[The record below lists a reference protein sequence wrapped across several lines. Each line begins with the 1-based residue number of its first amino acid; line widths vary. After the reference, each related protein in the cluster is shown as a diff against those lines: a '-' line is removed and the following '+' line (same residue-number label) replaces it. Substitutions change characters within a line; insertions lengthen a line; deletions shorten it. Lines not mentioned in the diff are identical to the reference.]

1 MLTKT
6 TLGLILILTALTTL
20 SIAQTVTEQQQRRTR
35 AEKAYTDGNY
45 QLAYTGFQQ
54 LLLDPLTQPETELP
68 NDLERALRCLQQ
80 LAQTDKIDALLEQT
94 LKVHAK
100 HWRAFAAVA
109 QQYLS
114 QQHDGF
120 IIDNQFRR
128 GHYVGNGKRVNAT
141 ARDRVRALQLYKQAI
156 ALAQQKA
163 SPPEIAGL
171 HIDYAAAL
179 LYQHEYAAW
188 RLQLLTDIDTLPD
201 YDDQQVYYSGRTET
215 HAPAQADG
223 KPLFFTLPTTY
234 ANAENDAQRWRWLL
248 EQAQIIDPNQSDPVT
263 YYKATFFRSLYGEQT
278 LTSGY
283 GYSRRHRG
291 ALPTTTNDVA
301 NMLSV
306 RELGENETMARLASG
321 IQRFN
326 LPDEFNYILLYKKLA
341 GGSSYGHSSITALA
355 EIFENRQQYRK
366 AAAYWQQLNKSSPS
380 DYYKEHLQAI
390 IAPWGQFETG
400 EAQAAG
406 DPAKL
411 QFRFRNGKQLALSI
425 APIKIDRLL
434 TDVKK
439 YVSSNPQNF
448 DYEKY
453 NIDNIGY
460 RLVEKNETRYLG
472 KPVAN
477 WDETLEP
484 LADHFDRRIEI
495 KTPVTQAGA
504 YLVTATLKD
513 GNVSRIIIWLNDTV
527 LVQKNLDNKT
537 FYFVADA
544 KTGKPITDMNL
555 DFFGYKRDYLDLPK
569 PLDKLR
575 YKTTV
580 NQFEKKTDNQ
590 GFLILDAKAQ
600 SSNFSWLLTAT
611 NAQGRFAYLGF
622 HGVWLNSYTD
632 QPYSSTNYLAI
643 TDRPVYR
650 PSNTVKFKLWLQQA
664 DYNQIGSDKSKYAN
678 RDIKIEI
685 HDPRAQKLFDQ
696 TLHTD
701 AFGGVSAELTL
712 AADATLGVYTIT
724 ASGFSTYSNASF
736 RVEEY
741 KKPEFEVTVQAPQ
754 DSVLLGDTI
763 TANIT
768 AKYYYGQPVSNGT
781 VKYKIYR
788 YSHDTRWYPSGHWDW
803 LYGNGYGWFAYD
815 MPWYP
820 GWNIWGC
827 FRPIP
832 YWLPQ
837 SSAAPELVAENTL
850 PLNKSGVLDVRI
862 DTALAKQLYGDQDHR
877 YQITAEVTDA
887 SRRTITGS
895 SDIIVTREPFKV
907 FAWVDKGYYL
917 LGNQVTADFKAHT
930 AQQTPVQGKGAVQ
943 LYKVSYPQG
952 QQAKETVVQHWR
964 VNTNTAG
971 EVQQRFIVTETG
983 QYRVALTVTNT
994 KGQTVT
1000 GGYVF
1005 TVTGTQHASDSVR
1018 FNPLELIADKR
1029 EYSPDEQAA
1038 LLINTQ
1044 DAEQTV
1050 VLFER
1055 PVNGVYKNPILINNA
1070 EKSSL
1075 HYLHINHGD
1084 MPNFFVEAFT
1094 VRNGKIYTELREII
1108 VPPAQQTLDITVTT
1122 DKPRYQPGEK
1132 MTVKVKVRDEFSKPV
1147 SGSTVL
1153 TVYDKAVEYIS
1164 GGSNVP
1170 DIRKHFWGWRRTHTS
1185 AEQSNTKYYF
1195 TNLLKSK
1202 ETGMRPIGVLGQ
1214 LLGSVENKLELSR
1227 RDRGESDDSRMLAKG
1242 MAPPASAAPILEG
1255 KADGLQDKVAEK
1267 SKRVAKSEPMENNAP
1282 VDNVAVRK
1290 QFADTAFWSANV
1302 ELNQAGEATVTIPMP
1317 ENLTGWILRAWT
1329 MGHGTRVGATSAEAT
1344 TFKNV
1349 LVRLQAPRFFVEK
1362 DEVVISANVHNYTD
1376 KTLAFNTG
1384 LVLTGNELQL
1394 LDNKTK
1400 KVKIKAQGEARVD
1413 WRVKVKQEGEA
1424 VIRVVAQSD
1433 KASDAMEMRFPVYV
1447 HGMDKMESF
1456 TGSINQKQQQREFM
1470 INVPQQRRIEST
1482 VLQLQY
1488 SPTLAGAM
1496 VDALPYLVDYPYGCT
1511 EQTLSRFLPTV
1522 ITQNILKKMQVD
1534 LADIK
1539 NKRINLNA
1547 QQLGDPQQRAQQWQ
1561 RQKPNPVFDTKE
1573 VQTMVDHGIQRLLA
1587 MQVSDGGWGWFSG
1600 DGERSSPHTTAYVV
1614 HGLQLAKQNG
1624 INNADAALQ
1633 RGIAWLADHQQERLK
1648 FIKAGERAKPIE
1660 KRTANDLDAFIY
1672 MVLNDADKVSD
1683 DMRNYLYRDRKELS
1697 VYAKSM
1703 LGLALTKQNQPAQ
1716 LKMLLDN
1723 IEQYLVEDTEN
1734 ETAYLKL
1741 PNDHYW
1747 WYWYG
1752 SAMESNAYYLKLLA
1766 RTQPNSDKAARLAKY
1781 LVNNRKQGYYWQS
1794 TRDTAVVIEALA
1806 EYMLASKEHAPEMK
1820 VSIYM
1825 DNNLVKTVA
1834 INKDNL
1840 FSFDNRVVLQGKHL
1854 SGGTHTIR
1862 IEKTGK
1868 GSLYYN
1874 AYLQYFT
1881 LEDNIK
1887 RAGLEIKVDRKI
1899 YKLQRIEAKQAAPGS
1914 HGQALQ
1920 QTVEKYERIPLANL
1934 AAVRSG
1940 DLVEIDLTI
1949 DSKNDYEYV
1958 IIDDMKAAGF
1968 EPVEV
1973 RSGYDDNPL
1982 HAYVE
1987 YRDERV
1993 SFFAQQLPRGKHT
2006 VRYRLRAEI
2015 PGQFSALPTRVWAMY
2030 APELRANADEIKLIV
2045 NETK

>member
-1 MLTKT
+1 MFTKT
-6 TLGLILILTALTTL
+6 RFALILILSALTHL
-20 SIAQTVTEQQQRRTR
+20 SVAQTMTEQQQQRSRV
-35 AEKAYTDGNY
+35 EKTYNEGNY
-45 QLAYTGFQQ
+45 QQAYAGFQQ
-54 LLLDPLTQPETELP
+54 LVLDPHTPPDARLSD
-68 NDLERALRCLQQ
+68 DLYHAVNCLQQ
-80 LAQTDKIDALLEQT
+80 LAQTEKIDALLEQT
-94 LKVHAK
+94 LKVHTNN
-100 HWRAFAAVA
+100 WRVVAAVA
-109 QQYLS
+109 QQHLA
-114 QQHDGF
+114 QPHDGY
-120 IIDNQFRR
+120 IIDNQFHR
-128 GHYVGNGKRVNAT
+128 GHDIGKGKRVNAT
-141 ARDRVRALQLYKQAI
+141 ARDRVRALQLYQQALV
-156 ALAQQKA
+156 LAQQQA
-163 SPPEIAGL
+163 TAPEIARL

-179 LYQHEYAAW
+179 LYQHEYAVW
-188 RLQLLTDIDTLPD
+188 RLQLLTDLDTLPD
-201 YDDQQVYYSGRTET
+201 YDDQQIYYSGRSEAR
-215 HAPAQADG
+215 APAQADG
-223 KPLFFTLPTTY
+223 KPVFFTLPTTY
-234 ANAENDAQRWRWLL
+234 AKAENDAQRWRWLL
-248 EQAQIIDPNQSDPVT
+248 EQAQSINPQATEQVT
-263 YYKATFFRSLYGEQT
+263 HLKADFFRRLYGEQT

-283 GYSRRHRG
+283 GYSRGRH
-291 ALPTTTNDVA
+291 APPAATNDVTHL
-301 NMLSV
+301 LSV
-306 RELGENETMARLASG
+306 RDLSENETMAHLASG
-321 IQRFN
+321 IQRFK

-341 GGSSYGHSSITALA
+341 SGSDYRSTGLQTLA
-355 EIFENRQQYRK
+355 EIFENRQQYSK
-366 AAAYWQQLNKSSPS
+366 AAAYWRQLIEKDS
-380 DYYKEHLQAI
+380 DNADYRKERLQAI
-390 IAPWGQFETG
+390 IAPWGEFETG

-411 QFRFRNGKQLALSI
+411 QFRFRNGKQLAISI

-434 TDVKK
+434 NDVKK
-439 YVSSNPQNF
+439 YVSSNPQNM
-448 DYEKY
+448 DYDKY
-453 NIDNIGY
+453 NIENIGY
-460 RLVEKNETRYLG
+460 RLVEKDETRYLG

-484 LADHFDRRIEI
+484 LADHFDRRVEI
-495 KTPVTQAGA
+495 KTPISQSGA

-527 LVQKNLDNKT
+527 VIQKNLDNKT

-544 KTGKPITDMNL
+544 KTGKPIADMNL
-555 DFFGYKRDYLDLPK
+555 DFFGYQRDYVDLPK

-580 NQFEKKTDNQ
+580 EQFNKQTDNQ
-590 GFLILDAKAQ
+590 GFLILAAQ
-600 SSNFSWLLTAT
+600 TQKNNFSWLLTAT

-622 HGVWLNSYTD
+622 HGIWSHNYSD

-650 PSNTVKFKLWLQQA
+650 PNNTVKFKVWLQQA
-664 DYNQIGSDKSKYAN
+664 DYNQIGNDKSIFAN
-678 RDIKIEI
+678 RDVEIEI
-685 HDPRAQKLFDQ
+685 YDPRAQKLYDQ

-701 AFGGVSAELTL
+701 AFGGVSAELAL

-724 ASGFSTYSNASF
+724 AVNYSTQSNATF

-741 KKPEFEVTVQAPQ
+741 KKPEFEVTVQAPT
-754 DSVLLGDTI
+754 DSVQLGDTI

-788 YSHDTRWYPSGHWDW
+788 YSHDTRWYPTGHWDW

-815 MPWYP
+815 LPWYP
-820 GWNIWGC
+820 GWQEWGC

-850 PLNKSGVLDVRI
+850 PLNKSGVLEVRI

-895 SDIIVTREPFKV
+895 SAIIVTREPFKV

-917 LGNQVTADFKAHT
+917 PGNQVTADFKAHT
-930 AQQTPVQGKGAVQ
+930 AQQTPVQGKGELQ
-943 LYKVSYPQG
+943 LYKVSYPQN
-952 QQAKETVVQHWR
+952 QPVKETVVQHWR
-964 VNTNTAG
+964 VNSNTAG
-971 EVQQRFIVTETG
+971 EVQQRFIVTEAG

-1005 TVTGTQHASDSVR
+1005 TVTGTQPAADSVR

-1044 DAEQTV
+1044 DADQTV

-1094 VRNGKIYTELREII
+1094 VRNGKIFTELREII

-1132 MTVKVKVRDEFSKPV
+1132 MTVKVKVRDEFGKPV
-1147 SGSTVL
+1147 RGSTVL

-1170 DIRKHFWGWRRTHTS
+1170 DIRKHFWGWRRTHSS

-1195 TNLLKSK
+1195 TNLLKRK
-1202 ETGMRPIGVLGQ
+1202 ETGMRAIGVLGQ
-1214 LLGSVENKLELSR
+1214 LLGNSDELEQRTDHLRSKMEF
-1227 RDRGESDDSRMLAKG
+1227 DATG
-1242 MAPPASAAPILEG
+1242 SAAPLPAALSVL
-1255 KADGLQDKVAEK
+1255 KDNHSVNKVAELK
-1267 SKRVAKSEPMENNAP
+1267 KQVPAREPAESNAA
-1282 VDNVAVRK
+1282 VDNIAVRK

-1302 ELNQAGEATVTIPMP
+1302 ELNQAGEATLSIPMP

-1362 DEVVISANVHNYTD
+1362 DEVVISANVHNYTN
-1376 KTLAFNTG
+1376 KSLSFNTG

-1394 LDNKTK
+1394 LDDKNKKTT
-1400 KVKIKAQGEARVD
+1400 IKAQGEARVD

-1433 KASDAMEMRFPVYV
+1433 KESDAMELRFPVYV

-1456 TGSINQKQQQREFM
+1456 TGSIPQNKQQREFTL
-1470 INVPQQRRIEST
+1470 NVPQQRRVEST
-1482 VLQLQY
+1482 LLQLQY

-1539 NKRINLNA
+1539 TKRINLNA

-1600 DGERSSPHTTAYVV
+1600 DGEHSSPHTTAYVV

-1624 INNADAALQ
+1624 INNAEDATQ
-1633 RGIAWLADHQQERLK
+1633 RGIAWLANHQEERLK
-1648 FIKAGERAKPIE
+1648 FIKAGEHAKPKE
-1660 KRTANDLDAFIY
+1660 TRTTNDLDAFIY
-1672 MVLNDADKVSD
+1672 MVLSDADTLSD

-1697 VYAKSM
+1697 VYAKAM
-1703 LGLALTKQNQPAQ
+1703 FGLALTKQNQPAQ

-1723 IEQYLVEDTEN
+1723 IEQYVFEDAEN

-1752 SAMESNAYYLKLLA
+1752 SSMESNAYYLKLLA
-1766 RTQPNSDKAARLAKY
+1766 RTQPNSDKAARLAKF

-1806 EYMLASKEHAPEMK
+1806 DYMLASKEHAPDMK

-1825 DNNLVKTVA
+1825 DNNLIKTVA

-1854 SGGTHTIR
+1854 SGGAHSIR

-1881 LEDNIK
+1881 LEDDIQH
-1887 RAGLEIKVDRKI
+1887 AGLEIKVDRKI
-1899 YKLQRIEAKQAAPGS
+1899 YKLQRIEAKQAAAGS
-1914 HGQALQ
+1914 HGQAVQ

-1968 EPVEV
+1968 EPMEV
-1973 RSGYDDNPL
+1973 RSGYDGNPL

-1993 SFFAQQLPRGKHT
+1993 SYFAQQLPRGKHT

-2045 NETK
+2045 NEMK